1 MQEMTSMQQ
10 IEYMQREARKMG
22 ISWNEWRERFGHTLP
37 KPKPTRY
44 REIEYYDGIAAGRYK
59 NRKEYALTCQMCGES
74 FTAKR
79 RDAQFCDK
87 CKIKRARASV
97 KACQEKKRR
106 EHPKQGFVY
115 KNCTVCGDVFEARSR
130 GKYCP
135 RCARMMKK
143 QKEKEWREAQK
154 KGAQKNVK

>member
-1 MQEMTSMQQ
+1 MQEMTTMQQ
-10 IEYMQREARKMG
+10 MVYIDAQSKKLG
-22 ISWNEWRERFGHTLP
+22 ISYGEWERLYGHTLP

-44 REIEYYDGIAAGRYK
+44 REYEYYDGIAAGRYK
-59 NRKEYALTCQMCGES
+59 NRKEYDITCQMCGAT
-74 FTAKR
+74 FKAKR
-79 RDAQFCDK
+79 RDAKFCEN
-87 CKIKRARASV
+87 CKTERARASV

-135 RCARMMKK
+135 RCARLMKK